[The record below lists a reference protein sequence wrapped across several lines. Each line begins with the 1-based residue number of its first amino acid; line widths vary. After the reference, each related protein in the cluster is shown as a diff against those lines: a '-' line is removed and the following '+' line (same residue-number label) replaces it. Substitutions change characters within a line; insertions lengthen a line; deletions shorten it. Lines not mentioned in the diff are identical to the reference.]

1 MNRGEQEKMKEWIKD
16 ILFAV
21 VIALIVIQ
29 FIKPTIVK
37 QSSMEPNFYEND
49 YLFVSKQSY
58 RLFGEPARG
67 DVVVVHSDLVQENGE
82 EKMLIKRIIGL
93 PGETI
98 DIVDGQVY
106 IDDQLLEENYTKEGF
121 TTGEVKRLVVPAG
134 QVFCMGDNRRVSV
147 DSRDDSVGCIKVE
160 DIIGKVVLRVY
171 PFGEF
176 GLIENPYEE

>member
-1 MNRGEQEKMKEWIKD
+1 MKEWIKD
-16 ILFAV
+16 IVFAA

-29 FIKPTIVK
+29 FIKPTVVK

-58 RLFGEPARG
+58 KLFGEPARG

-93 PGETI
+93 PGEVI
-98 DIVDGQVY
+98 DIADGKVY
-106 IDDQLLEENYTKEGF
+106 IDGELLEEDYIKENYTS
-121 TTGEVKRLVVPAG
+121 GEVDGLVIPEG

-147 DSRDDSVGCIKVE
+147 DSRSPEVGCVKVE
-160 DIIGKVVLRVY
+160 DIIGKVALRVY
-171 PFGEF
+171 PFSEF
-176 GLIENPYEE
+176 GLIKNPYEGTE